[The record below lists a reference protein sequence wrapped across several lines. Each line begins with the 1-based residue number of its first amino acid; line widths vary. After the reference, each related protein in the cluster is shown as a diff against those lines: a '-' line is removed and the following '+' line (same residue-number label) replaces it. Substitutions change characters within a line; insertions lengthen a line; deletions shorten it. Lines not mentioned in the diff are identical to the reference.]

1 MKYLNLLPLWVRHA
15 LIGAA
20 LFLAGAILAFG
31 YSYRPLHGALS
42 WQVEQLESRLDERNL
57 ENAQLSDTLAKQK
70 SNEATRID
78 PDTLAQ
84 VERELAQTQRVL
96 NQAEKDLKRTDRK
109 RKESFA
115 SAKKWRTRYEEL
127 RDAAAQ
133 VPDAAPSL
141 AEDLATGSATP
152 DSNPAAPSGAPN
164 HPSPSSTV
172 GGSQGRLERGILLP
186 SEATGPT
193 TR

>member
-15 LIGAA
+15 LIGAV
-20 LFLAGAILAFG
+20 LFVAGAILAFG

-42 WQVEQLESRLDERNL
+42 WQVEQLESRLDERNR
-57 ENAQLSDTLAKQK
+57 ENSKLSDALAKHK

-84 VERELAQTQRVL
+84 VKRELSQTQRVL
-96 NQAEKDLKRTDRK
+96 SQAEKDLKRTDRK
-109 RKESFA
+109 RKESVA

-127 RDAAAQ
+127 RDAAAS
-133 VPDAAPSL
+133 VPEATPSL
-141 AEDLATGSATP
+141 VEDLAAGSATP
-152 DSNPAAPSGAPN
+152 ESNPAAPSGASDP
-164 HPSPSSTV
+164 PSPSSAT

-186 SEATGPT
+186 SETTGPT
-193 TR
+193 AR